1 MARKIAVLQGGLSSE
16 REVSFASAKKCIA
29 ALKARGHDV
38 FEIDPAQEFWPEQ
51 IKKAAPELVFN
62 ALHGAWGED
71 GRIQGV
77 LEYLRLPY
85 THSGVLASALAMD
98 KQRAKAVLE
107 AAGVRCPEGLI
118 ANRFEAAKAHLMDP
132 PYVAKPNAEGSS
144 VGVIIVREG
153 DAQPPEVLGSD
164 DWPYGDEV
172 LIEKFIPGREL
183 TTAVMGDR
191 ALAVTEITPKTAFYD
206 FEAKYGEGGSLHQ
219 VPADIPAEIERY
231 CLEAAQTAHDTI
243 GCRGLTRS
251 DFRYDPETGKV
262 WLLEINTQPGMTP
275 TSLAPEQADY
285 CGISFEDLVEWMA
298 EDASCLR

>member
-1 MARKIAVLQGGLSSE
+1 MAKTIAVLQGGLSSE

-29 ALKARGHDV
+29 ALKAKGHAV
-38 FEIDPAQEFWPEQ
+38 VEIDPRDEHWPEQ
-51 IKKAAPELVFN
+51 IKKAKPDLAFN

-98 KQRAKAVLE
+98 KQRAKGVLE
-107 AAGVRCPEGLI
+107 AAGVRCPEGMI
-118 ANRFEAAKAHLMDP
+118 VNRFDAAKTHVMDP

-153 DAQPPEVLGSD
+153 EASPPEMLGSD
-164 DWPYGDEV
+164 EWPYGDEV
-172 LIEKFIPGREL
+172 LIETFIPGREL
-183 TTAVMGDR
+183 TVAVMGER

-206 FEAKYGEGGSLHQ
+206 FDAKYGEGGSDHQ
-219 VPADIPAEIERY
+219 IPADIPDDIERY
-231 CLEAAQTAHDTI
+231 CLDAALTAHNTI

-275 TSLAPEQADY
+275 TSLAPEQAAY